1 MKLFVRIFSTLFFL
15 LVLVSSCDKAAKH
28 RVGQG
33 PVPGVTDTEILL
45 GSSLALSGHASFL
58 GTQTLHGALSYLNHI
73 NEQGGIHGRK
83 IKVIAY
89 DDGYD
94 PPRCVANTQK
104 LINQDKIFAFFCYV
118 GTPTS
123 VKIIPIVE
131 EAKIPLLGLFTGANA
146 LREPFKR
153 YIINVRASYY
163 QETRAAVRHFVE
175 DLDVKKMAV
184 FYQYDAY
191 GFDGLT
197 GTEIALK
204 KYGLAP
210 VATGTYIRGTLDVE
224 DGLNKIIP
232 SGAEAVIMVGTYD
245 PCAKFIKLAKSKG
258 FNPFFHNVSFVGADE
273 LARKLGN
280 EGEGVIITQVVPP
293 PEAPE
298 ARTLLWGAQEYCNL
312 LKKYY
317 PEDEPSFVGLEGY
330 INARTLV
337 EGLRRAGRDL
347 NREKFIDA
355 IDSMQDYSLGIANTL
370 TFGPDD
376 HQGLERVYFT
386 QIRDGKFIM
395 IIDWEKIKR
404 ARAVPGV
411 TDTEILL
418 GSSLALKGHASFLG
432 TQTLHGALSY
442 LNHINEQGGIHGRK
456 IKVIAYDDGYD
467 PPRCVA
473 NTQKLINEDKIFAL
487 FCYVGTP
494 TSVEIIPIVEE
505 AKIPLLGL
513 FTGANALREP
523 FKRYI
528 INVRASYYKETGEVV
543 KHLVKDL
550 GIKKVGVFYQDDAY
564 GLDGL
569 EGTRICLKK
578 YGLAPVATGSYIRGT
593 LDIEDGLNKI
603 IPSGAEA
610 VIMIGTYDPCAKF
623 IKLAKSKGFDPIFH
637 NVSFV
642 GADELAKKLGKEG
655 EGVIITQVVPPP
667 EERVLL
673 PAAKDYARL
682 LAKYYPQC
690 PPTFVGFEGFVNA
703 KILVEGLRRAGRE
716 LSREGFIDAIDTL
729 ERYFVGIGAK
739 ISFGHNDHQGLEQV
753 YFTKIKDG
761 KVSMFTDWKELK
773 KSLGA
778 SPQLGR

>member
-1 MKLFVRIFSTLFFL
+1 MKRLIRIFGTSFFL
-15 LVLVSSCDKAAKH
+15 LLLVCSCDQAPKSKVSS
-28 RVGQG
+28 G
-33 PVPGVTDTEILL
+33 PVAGVSDTEIVL
-45 GSSLALSGHASFL
+45 GSSLALGGHASFL

-83 IKVIAY
+83 IRVISY

-94 PPRCVANTQK
+94 PPRCLANTQK
-104 LINQDKIFAFFCYV
+104 LINEDKVFALFCYV

-131 EAKIPLLGLFTGANA
+131 EARIPILGLFTGANA

-163 QETRAAVRHFVE
+163 QETAAVVKHLVE
-175 DLDVKKMAV
+175 DLRIERIAV

-204 KYGLAP
+204 KYTLAP
-210 VATGTYIRGTLDVE
+210 VARGSYVRGTLDVE
-224 DGLNKIIP
+224 DGLNRIIT
-232 SGAEAVIMVGTYD
+232 SGASAVIMIGTYD
-245 PCAKFIKLAKSKG
+245 PCAKFIKLARSKG
-258 FNPFFHNVSFVGADE
+258 FNPIFHNVSFVGADE
-273 LARKLGN
+273 LARKLG
-280 EGEGVIITQVVPP
+280 EKGEGVIITQVVPP

-298 ARTLLWGAQEYCNL
+298 ARTLLWGAEEYCNL

-317 PEDEPSFVGLEGY
+317 PEDKPNFVGLEGY
-330 INARTLV
+330 VNARVLV
-337 EGLRRAGRDL
+337 EGLRTAGRKL
-347 NREKFIDA
+347 NREKFIDS
-355 IDSMQDYSLGIANTL
+355 IDSIQNYSLGIANTV

-386 QIRDGKFIM
+386 QIKDGKFIM
-395 IIDWEKIKR
+395 LVDWDKIKR

-411 TDTEILL
+411 TDGEILL
-418 GSSLALKGHASFLG
+418 GSSLALGGHASFLG
-432 TQTLHGALSY
+432 TQTLHGALSF

-456 IKVIAYDDGYD
+456 IRVISYDDGYD

-473 NTQKLINEDKIFAL
+473 NTQKLINEDKVFAL

-494 TSVEIIPIVEE
+494 TSVEIIPVVEE
-505 AKIPLLGL
+505 ARIPILGL
-513 FTGANALREP
+513 LTGANALREP

-528 INVRASYYKETGEVV
+528 INVRASYYEETGTVV
-543 KHLVKDL
+543 KHLIEDL
-550 GIKKVGVFYQDDAY
+550 GIEKVAVFYQDDAY

-569 EGTRICLKK
+569 EGTKIALEK
-578 YGLAPVATGSYIRGT
+578 YGLAPVAAGSYVRGT
-593 LDIEDGLNKI
+593 LDVEDGLRKI
-603 IPSGAEA
+603 IPSGADA
-610 VIMIGTYDPCAKF
+610 VIIIGTYDPCAKF
-623 IKLAKSKGFDPIFH
+623 IKLARSKGFDPIFH

-642 GADELAKKLGKEG
+642 GADELARKLGKEG
-655 EGVIITQVVPPP
+655 DGVVITQVVPPP

-673 PAAKDYARL
+673 PAAEDYARL
-682 LAKYYPQC
+682 LRKYYPQC
-690 PPTFVGFEGFVNA
+690 TPTFVGFEGFVNA
-703 KILVEGLRRAGRE
+703 KILVEALRRAGRE
-716 LSREGFIDAIDTL
+716 LTREGFIDAIETL

-739 ISFGHNDHQGLEQV
+739 VSFGPDDHQGLKQV

-761 KVSMFTDWKELK
+761 KVSMFTDWKGL
-773 KSLGA
+773 
-778 SPQLGR
+778 RR